1 VVKAAEVHGLKALCR
16 FHVEG
21 KLCINIL
28 FVTVIKKLWELFRDG
43 FIRCN
48 VPFYVRNV
56 GFIAR

>member
-1 VVKAAEVHGLKALCR
+1 MVKVAEVHGVKVLCR

-21 KLCINIL
+21 KFRINIL

-56 GFIAR
+56 CLIAR